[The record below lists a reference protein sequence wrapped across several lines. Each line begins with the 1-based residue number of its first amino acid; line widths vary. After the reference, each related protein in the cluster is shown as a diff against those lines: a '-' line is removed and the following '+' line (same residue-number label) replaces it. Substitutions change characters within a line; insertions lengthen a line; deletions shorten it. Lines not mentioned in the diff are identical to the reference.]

1 MNVLFEEDGVFKTG
15 TILADNDTSLQ
26 VETAHGKRVKL
37 KANTILLR
45 YANPSASELLARA
58 EQEAA
63 ALETDFLWEMCG
75 DAEFGF
81 TEFAQDYFGH
91 PPSAIEATALLQGLQ
106 ASPLHFHRKGRG
118 RFRKAPPEILQAA
131 LAGAEKKRLQQ
142 EAVARMKDELLA
154 GTLPAEFAPML
165 KQLLYR
171 PDRNKLETKALEAAC
186 EASGLSVPRL
196 MLKAGALPSSHDYL
210 LGRFLFEY
218 FPDGTGF
225 PAVATPGEIEELPL
239 ANVQAFSIDDAT
251 TTEID
256 DALSLTPR
264 EGGGWVV
271 GIHIAAPCLGITPG
285 SEIDTAIAR
294 KRLSTVYMPGN
305 KITMLPD
312 DLVSVFTLGA
322 GSARPAVSLYIEV
335 NSDYSL
341 AGTRSC
347 IERVPVAANLRH
359 HDLEPV
365 FNEET
370 LANEFVGTPDFAFK
384 RELSVL
390 WEFACVLEAGR
401 GKPSANQNAMD
412 FNYYVDWS
420 VDTQDGPGQ
429 ISIERRKRGSPLD
442 KLVAELMILAN
453 STWGKLLHEAGI
465 PAIYRA
471 QSGGRVRMT
480 TAAAPHDGLGV
491 DCYAWSTSPLRRYV
505 DMCNQWQLLAHLRDE
520 TPHFP
525 SGSADLAAAM
535 NDFDLTYKAYA
546 EFQQGMERYWC
557 LRWLRQA
564 GTKEVAGKVLRENIV
579 RLEDVPFVFKVHSLP
594 NLNTGD
600 RVQLSLE
607 QFDLIDVEL
616 RAKYVATL
624 PPLVQGGDAADDED
638 IDAAELVLAGTDA
651 EAASAALVTELSVEA
666 AAETTSALSQDPTP

>member
-15 TILADNDTSLQ
+15 TILADNDSSLQ
-26 VETAHGKRVKL
+26 VETSHGKRIKL
-37 KANTILLR
+37 KSNAVLLR
-45 YANPSASELLARA
+45 YANPSASELLTRA
-58 EQEAA
+58 AEESA
-63 ALETDFLWEMCG
+63 ALETEFLWEMCG

-91 PPSAIEATALLQGLQ
+91 PPSAVESVALLQGLQ
-106 ASPLHFHRKGRG
+106 AAPLYFHRKGRG

-131 LAGAEKKRLQQ
+131 LAGAEKKRLQL
-142 EAVARMKDELLA
+142 EAVARMKDELIA
-154 GTLPAEFAPML
+154 GTLPAEFVPML
-165 KQLLYR
+165 QQLLYR

-196 MLKAGALPSSHDYL
+196 MLKAGALPSSHEFL

-218 FPDGTGF
+218 FPEGTGF
-225 PAVATPGEIEELPL
+225 PSLPAPGEVEELPL

-264 EGGGWVV
+264 EGGGWTV
-271 GIHIAAPCLGITPG
+271 GIHIAAPCLGIQLG
-285 SEIDTAIAR
+285 SDIDALAR

-322 GSARPAVSLYIEV
+322 GSARPAVSLYVDV
-335 NSDYSL
+335 NRDYSMV
-341 AGTRSC
+341 GMRSC

-359 HDLEPV
+359 HDIEPV
-365 FNEET
+365 FNDET
-370 LANEFVGTPDFAFK
+370 LANEFADVADFPFK
-384 RELSVL
+384 RELTVL
-390 WEFACVLEAGR
+390 WELACVLEAGR
-401 GKPSANQNAMD
+401 GKPSANANAMD

-420 VDTQDGPGQ
+420 TDTPDGPGQ

-505 DMCNQWQLLAHLRDE
+505 DMCNQWQLLSHLRGK
-520 TPHFP
+520 PAPFAP
-525 SGSADLAAAM
+525 GSAELAAAM

-557 LRWLRQA
+557 LRWLRQNGA
-564 GTKEVAGKVLRENIV
+564 KEVSAKVLRENIV

-594 NLNTGD
+594 NLNNGD

-607 QFDLIDVEL
+607 QFDLIDVDL

-624 PPLVQGGDAADDED
+624 PALAQDVAGSDELD
-638 IDAAELVLAGTDA
+638 EALGEELESEAGLDTPPAAE
-651 EAASAALVTELSVEA
+651 ALV
-666 AAETTSALSQDPTP
+666 AAEQEASTDVAQDEAP

>member
-15 TILADNDTSLQ
+15 TILADNDSSLQ
-26 VETAHGKRVKL
+26 VETPHGKRVKL
-37 KANTILLR
+37 KAANILLR
-45 YANPSASELLARA
+45 YANPAASELLQRA
-58 EQEAA
+58 ELEAA
-63 ALETDFLWEMCG
+63 SLETDFLWEMCG
-75 DAEFGF
+75 DGEFGF

-91 PPSAIEATALLQGLQ
+91 PPNAVEATALLQGLQ
-106 ASPLHFHRKGRG
+106 ASPIHFHRKGRG

-142 EAVARMKDELLA
+142 EAITRMKDELLA
-154 GTLPAEFAPML
+154 GTLPAEFVPML
-165 KQLLYR
+165 PQLLYR

-186 EASGLSVPRL
+186 ETSGLSVPRL
-196 MLKAGALPSSHDYL
+196 MLKAGALPSSYEFL

-218 FPDGTGF
+218 FPEG
-225 PAVATPGEIEELPL
+225 PANFGERVALPASDAVEELPL
-239 ANVQAFSIDDAT
+239 AAVQAFSIDDAT

-264 EGGGWVV
+264 DYGDNNRGWII
-271 GIHIAAPCLGITPG
+271 GIHIAAPCLGMAPG
-285 SEIDTAIAR
+285 SDMDAIAR
-294 KRLSTVYMPGN
+294 TRLSTVYMPGN

-312 DLVSVFTLGA
+312 DLVGVFTLGA
-322 GSARPAVSLYIEV
+322 GSVRPAVSLYIDV
-335 NSDYSL
+335 NSDYSI

-359 HDLEPV
+359 HDIEPV
-365 FNEET
+365 FNDET
-370 LANEFVGTPDFAFK
+370 LANGLAEAPDFPFK
-384 RELSVL
+384 HELIVL

-401 GKPSANQNAMD
+401 GKPSANQTMMD
-412 FNYYVDWS
+412 FNYYVDWG
-420 VDTQDGPGQ
+420 VQTQDGPGQ

-442 KLVAELMILAN
+442 KLVAELMIFAN

-520 TPHFP
+520 PAPFVP
-525 SGSADLAAAM
+525 GSAELAAAM
-535 NDFDLTYKAYA
+535 NDFDMTYKAYA

-564 GTKEVAGKVLRENIV
+564 GNKEVSARVLRENIV

-594 NLNTGD
+594 NLNNGD

-616 RAKYVATL
+616 RARYIATL
-624 PPLVQGGDAADDED
+624 PPLAQTAEVIDEGEDAED
-638 IDAAELVLAGTDA
+638 GEAAELVLAINEA
-651 EAASAALVTELSVEA
+651 EATIAVIADQPAV
-666 AAETTSALSQDPTP
+666 QDGAQ

>member
-15 TILADNDTSLQ
+15 TILADNDSSLQ
-26 VETAHGKRVKL
+26 VETPHGKRVKL
-37 KANTILLR
+37 KASNVLLR
-45 YANPSASELLARA
+45 YANPAASELLQRA
-58 EQEAA
+58 EVEAA
-63 ALETDFLWEMCG
+63 TLETDFLWEMCG
-75 DAEFGF
+75 DAEFAF

-91 PPSAIEATALLQGLQ
+91 PPNAIEATALLQGLQ
-106 ASPLHFHRKGRG
+106 ASPIHFHRKGRG
-118 RFRKAPPEILQAA
+118 RFRKAPAEILQAA

-142 EAVARMKDELLA
+142 EAITRMKDALLD
-154 GTLPAEFAPML
+154 GKLPAEFEPML
-165 KQLLYR
+165 PQLLYR

-186 EASGLSVPRL
+186 EASGLSVPHL
-196 MLKAGALPSSHDYL
+196 MLKAGALPSSYEFL

-218 FPDGTGF
+218 FPEGTGF
-225 PAVATPGEIEELPL
+225 APLPAPAVVAELPL
-239 ANVQAFSIDDAT
+239 AAVQAFSIDDAT

-271 GIHIAAPCLGITPG
+271 GVHIAAPGLGIAPG
-285 SEIDTAIAR
+285 SDIDAIAR

-312 DLVSVFTLGA
+312 DLVGIFTLGA
-322 GSARPAVSLYIEV
+322 GSARPAVSLYVEV
-335 NSDYSL
+335 NSDYSI
-341 AGTRSC
+341 AGMHSC

-359 HDLEPV
+359 HDIEPV

-370 LANEFVGTPDFAFK
+370 LADGGPDFAFK
-384 RELSVL
+384 RELTVL

-401 GKPSANQNAMD
+401 GKPSANQTMMD

-420 VDTQDGPGQ
+420 VQTQDGPGQ

-453 STWGKLLHEAGI
+453 SSWGKLLHEAGI

-505 DMCNQWQLLAHLRDE
+505 DMCNQWQLLAHLRGE
-520 TPHFP
+520 AAPFAP
-525 SGSADLAAAM
+525 GSAELAAAM
-535 NDFDLTYKAYA
+535 NDFDITYKAYA

-564 GTKEVAGKVLRENIV
+564 GNKEVSARVLRENIV

-594 NLNTGD
+594 NLNNGD
-600 RVQLSLE
+600 RVLLSLE

-616 RAKYVATL
+616 RAKYVGTL
-624 PPLVQGGDAADDED
+624 PPLAQNVEIAGDE
-638 IDAAELVLAGTDA
+638 EG
-651 EAASAALVTELSVEA
+651 EA
-666 AAETTSALSQDPTP
+666 AALDLVVADADDASTALDVGIKSTPTQDATQ